1 LMTCAAIAVHYSDA
15 PKHEA
20 SKVSITSNVHSNELT
35 ATPADIGTIEMLR
48 I

>member
-1 LMTCAAIAVHYSDA
+1 MTCAAIAARYSDA

-20 SKVSITSNVHSNELT
+20 SKVSISSKDHSNELMVM
-35 ATPADIGTIEMLR
+35 PVDNGTIEMLR